1 MTTPATRSAPS
12 EQTDGGFTHRQTVTI
27 LIGLMMGMFLAAL
40 DQTVVSTAIRTIADD
55 LNGFSLQ
62 AWATTAFLITS
73 TISTPLYGKLSDIYG
88 RKPFFLFAISIFVIG
103 SALCGLS
110 RSMYEL
116 AGFRAIQG
124 IGAGGLF
131 SMALAIIGDIVPPR
145 QRARYQG
152 YFLAVFGISSVL
164 GPVLGGLF
172 AGANSILGVSGW
184 RWIFYINVPIGLA
197 ALAVINRVLHL
208 PHTRRDHRIDWPGA
222 IALIIGLVPILIV
235 AEQGRSWGW
244 SSGRSLLCYAIGLVG
259 LIMFYLAERAYK
271 DDALLPLRLFRG
283 RTFAIASFS
292 SLVVGMGMFGA
303 ILVLPLYLQIVKG
316 YSPTA
321 AGLSTLPLVLGI
333 MAGSVISGQTI
344 SRTGRYKIFPIIG
357 TGLMVVGLFLFSL
370 IGADTPLWK
379 TALIMPIVGLGLG
392 GNMQPIILAIQNAV
406 SPREIGV
413 ATSSVT
419 FFRQMGGTLGT
430 AIFLSVL
437 LTNLPGKI
445 ADAFRGVQGAPQFR
459 AALAAHPD
467 QAATLQAANSGHTDL
482 NDTSFISRLD
492 PVIAHPF
499 KVGFSDSMSIVFLMG
514 AAIMLVGFIVVLFLP
529 ELPLADRSASQARAA
544 EDVSERAAEAEAA
557 RAGAPPVAV
566 ASLADGAVAAGSS
579 ADLRLDGAWDPRSNG
594 AGGPRADGA
603 GDPRANGAGD
613 PHADGAGGQR
623 SPGADALRADGDGAA
638 AGDVRLDPDADERG
652 RHVAD
657 GHDGEV
663 RIPVDGPSGDGR
675 HEAADED
682 QHERAA
688 GRPSASS

>member
-12 EQTDGGFTHRQTVTI
+12 EQTDGGFSHRQTVMI

-88 RKPFFLFAISIFVIG
+88 RKPFFLFAISIFIAG

-116 AGFRAIQG
+116 AAFRAIQG

-152 YFLAVFGISSVL
+152 YFLAVFGTSSVL

-172 AGANSILGVSGW
+172 AGANSILGISGW

-197 ALAVINRVLHL
+197 ALVVVNRVLHI
-208 PHTRRDHRIDWPGA
+208 PHTRRDHRIDWQGA
-222 IALIIGLVPILIV
+222 VALIIGLVPLLIV
-235 AEQGRSWGW
+235 AEQGRIWGW
-244 SSGRSLLCYAIGLVG
+244 SSGRSMLCYGLGIVGLV
-259 LIMFYLAERAYK
+259 LFYLAERMCK
-271 DDALLPLRLFRG
+271 DDALIPLRLFRG
-283 RTFAIASFS
+283 RTFTVATMS
-292 SLVVGMGMFGA
+292 SVIIGMGMFGA

-316 YSPTA
+316 YSPTG
-321 AGLSTLPLVLGI
+321 AGLATLPLVLGI

-344 SRTGRYKIFPIIG
+344 SRTGRYKIFPIVG
-357 TGLMVVGLFLFSL
+357 TGLMVVGLYLFSL

-430 AIFLSVL
+430 AVFLSVL
-437 LTNLPGKI
+437 LSTLPGRI
-445 ADAFRGVQGAPQFR
+445 ADAFNSVRGTPGFQ

-467 QAATLQAANSGHTDL
+467 QAATLQAAGSGNADL
-482 NDTSFISRLD
+482 NDTSFISRLA

-499 KVGFSDSMSIVFLMG
+499 KVGFSDSMSTVFLMG
-514 AAIMLVGFIVVLFLP
+514 AAIMVVGFVIVLLLP
-529 ELPLADRSASQARAA
+529 EIPLADRSASQARAA
-544 EDVSERAAEAEAA
+544 EAQAEAGAAAEAAA
-557 RAGAPPVAV
+557 VPGAAFAEAV
-566 ASLADGAVAAGSS
+566 AERTEVALAE
-579 ADLRLDGAWDPRSNG
+579 RNHPDP
-594 AGGPRADGA
+594 
-603 GDPRANGAGD
+603 
-613 PHADGAGGQR
+613 
-623 SPGADALRADGDGAA
+623 
-638 AGDVRLDPDADERG
+638 LDPDADERG
-652 RHVAD
+652 RHTAH

-663 RIPVDGPSGDGR
+663 RVPVDDHGGEGR
-675 HEAADED
+675 HEANGPDGEVRVPTAVADGDPRPGPAGGEG
-682 QHERAA
+682 RATGA
-688 GRPSASS
+688 DPTAEPVRGRPSAGT

>member
-12 EQTDGGFTHRQTVTI
+12 EQTDGGFSHRQTVMI

-88 RKPFFLFAISIFVIG
+88 RKPFFLFAISIFIAG

-116 AGFRAIQG
+116 AAFRAIQG

-152 YFLAVFGISSVL
+152 YFLAVFGTSSVL

-172 AGANSILGVSGW
+172 AGANSILGISGW

-197 ALAVINRVLHL
+197 ALVVVNRVLHI
-208 PHTRRDHRIDWPGA
+208 PHTRRDHRIDWQGA
-222 IALIIGLVPILIV
+222 VALIIGLVPLLIV
-235 AEQGRSWGW
+235 AEQGRIWGW
-244 SSGRSLLCYAIGLVG
+244 SSGRSMLCYGLGIVGLV
-259 LIMFYLAERAYK
+259 LFYLAERMCK
-271 DDALLPLRLFRG
+271 DDALIPLRLFRG
-283 RTFAIASFS
+283 RTFTVATMS
-292 SLVVGMGMFGA
+292 SVIIGMGMFGA

-316 YSPTA
+316 YSPTG
-321 AGLSTLPLVLGI
+321 AGLATLPLVLGI

-344 SRTGRYKIFPIIG
+344 SRTGRYKIFPIVG
-357 TGLMVVGLFLFSL
+357 TGLMVVGLYLFSL

-406 SPREIGV
+406 SPRELGV

-430 AIFLSVL
+430 AVFLSVL
-437 LTNLPGKI
+437 LTTLPGRI
-445 ADAFRGVQGAPQFR
+445 ADAFNSVRGTPGFQ

-467 QAATLQAANSGHTDL
+467 QAATLQAAGSGNADL
-482 NDTSFISRLD
+482 NDTSFISRLA

-499 KVGFSDSMSIVFLMG
+499 KVGFSDSMSTVFLMG
-514 AAIMLVGFIVVLFLP
+514 AAIMVIGFVVVLLLP
-529 ELPLADRSASQARAA
+529 EIPLADRSASQARAA
-544 EDVSERAAEAEAA
+544 EAQAEAGAAAEAAA
-557 RAGAPPVAV
+557 VPGAAFAEAV
-566 ASLADGAVAAGSS
+566 AERTEVALAERNESE
-579 ADLRLDGAWDPRSNG
+579 P
-594 AGGPRADGA
+594 P
-603 GDPRANGAGD
+603 
-613 PHADGAGGQR
+613 
-623 SPGADALRADGDGAA
+623 
-638 AGDVRLDPDADERG
+638 DPDADERG
-652 RHVAD
+652 RHTAH

-663 RIPVDGPSGDGR
+663 RVPVDGHAGEGR
-675 HEAADED
+675 HEANRPDGEVRVPTAEADGELRPGPAGGGG
-682 QHERAA
+682 RATGA
-688 GRPSASS
+688 DPTAEPVRGRPSAGT

>member
-12 EQTDGGFTHRQTVTI
+12 EQTDGGFSHRQTVMI

-88 RKPFFLFAISIFVIG
+88 RKPFFLFAISIFIAG

-116 AGFRAIQG
+116 AAFRAIQG

-152 YFLAVFGISSVL
+152 YFLAVFGTSSVL

-172 AGANSILGVSGW
+172 AGANSILGISGW

-197 ALAVINRVLHL
+197 ALVVVNRVLHI
-208 PHTRRDHRIDWPGA
+208 PHTRRDHRIDWQGA
-222 IALIIGLVPILIV
+222 VALIIGLVPLLIV
-235 AEQGRSWGW
+235 AEQGRIWGW
-244 SSGRSLLCYAIGLVG
+244 SSGRSMLCYGLGIVGLV
-259 LIMFYLAERAYK
+259 LFYLAERMCK
-271 DDALLPLRLFRG
+271 DDALIPLRLFRG
-283 RTFAIASFS
+283 RTFTVATMS
-292 SLVVGMGMFGA
+292 SVIVGMGMFGA

-316 YSPTA
+316 YSPTG
-321 AGLSTLPLVLGI
+321 AGLATLPLVLGI

-344 SRTGRYKIFPIIG
+344 SRTGRYKIFPIVG
-357 TGLMVVGLFLFSL
+357 TGLMVVGLYLFSL

-430 AIFLSVL
+430 AVFLSVL
-437 LTNLPGKI
+437 LSTLPGRI
-445 ADAFRGVQGAPQFR
+445 ADAFNSVRGTPGFQ

-467 QAATLQAANSGHTDL
+467 QAATLQAAGSGNADL
-482 NDTSFISRLD
+482 NDTSFISRLA

-499 KVGFSDSMSIVFLMG
+499 KVGFSDSMSTVFLMG
-514 AAIMLVGFIVVLFLP
+514 AAIMVVGFVIVLLLP
-529 ELPLADRSASQARAA
+529 EIPLADRSASQARAA
-544 EDVSERAAEAEAA
+544 EAQAEAGAAAEAAA
-557 RAGAPPVAV
+557 VPGAAFAEAV
-566 ASLADGAVAAGSS
+566 AERTEVALAERNESE
-579 ADLRLDGAWDPRSNG
+579 P
-594 AGGPRADGA
+594 P
-603 GDPRANGAGD
+603 
-613 PHADGAGGQR
+613 
-623 SPGADALRADGDGAA
+623 
-638 AGDVRLDPDADERG
+638 DPDADERG
-652 RHVAD
+652 RHTAH

-663 RIPVDGPSGDGR
+663 RVPVDGHAGEGR
-675 HEAADED
+675 HEANRPDGEVRVPTAEADG
-682 QHERAA
+682 ERRPGPAGGGGRA
-688 GRPSASS
+688 TGADPTAEPVRGRPSAGT

>member
-12 EQTDGGFTHRQTVTI
+12 EQTDGGFTHRQTVMI
-27 LIGLMMGMFLAAL
+27 LLGLMMGMFLAAL

-62 AWATTAFLITS
+62 AWATTAFLITA

-88 RKPFFLFAISIFVIG
+88 RKPFFLFAISIFIAG

-116 AGFRAIQG
+116 AAFRAIQG

-152 YFLAVFGISSVL
+152 YFLAVFGTSSVL

-172 AGANSILGVSGW
+172 AGANSILGISGW

-197 ALAVINRVLHL
+197 ALVVVNRVLHI
-208 PHTRRDHRIDWPGA
+208 PHTRRDHRIDWQGA
-222 IALIIGLVPILIV
+222 VALIIGLVPLLIV
-235 AEQGRSWGW
+235 AEQGRIWGW
-244 SSGRSLLCYAIGLVG
+244 SSGRSMLCYGLGIVGLV
-259 LIMFYLAERAYK
+259 LFYLAERMCK
-271 DDALLPLRLFRG
+271 DDALIPLRLFRG
-283 RTFAIASFS
+283 RTFTVATMS
-292 SLVVGMGMFGA
+292 SVIIGMGMFGA

-316 YSPTA
+316 YSPTG
-321 AGLSTLPLVLGI
+321 AGLATLPLVLGI

-344 SRTGRYKIFPIIG
+344 SRTGRYKIFPIVG
-357 TGLMVVGLFLFSL
+357 TGLMVVGLYLFSL

-430 AIFLSVL
+430 AVFLSVL
-437 LTNLPGKI
+437 LSTLPGRI
-445 ADAFRGVQGAPQFR
+445 ADAFNSVRGTPGFQ

-467 QAATLQAANSGHTDL
+467 QAATLQAAGSGNADL
-482 NDTSFISRLD
+482 NDTSFISRLA

-499 KVGFSDSMSIVFLMG
+499 KVGFSDSMSTVFLMG
-514 AAIMLVGFIVVLFLP
+514 AAIMVVGFVIVLLLP
-529 ELPLADRSASQARAA
+529 EIPLADRSASQARAA
-544 EDVSERAAEAEAA
+544 EAQAEAGAAAEAAA
-557 RAGAPPVAV
+557 VPGAAFAEAV
-566 ASLADGAVAAGSS
+566 AERTEVALAERNESE
-579 ADLRLDGAWDPRSNG
+579 P
-594 AGGPRADGA
+594 P
-603 GDPRANGAGD
+603 
-613 PHADGAGGQR
+613 
-623 SPGADALRADGDGAA
+623 
-638 AGDVRLDPDADERG
+638 DPDADERG
-652 RHVAD
+652 RHTAH

-663 RIPVDGPSGDGR
+663 RVPVDGHAGEGR
-675 HEAADED
+675 HEADRPDGEVRVPTAEADG
-682 QHERAA
+682 ERRPGPAGGGGRA
-688 GRPSASS
+688 TGADPTAEPVRGRPSAGT

>member
-12 EQTDGGFTHRQTVTI
+12 EQTDGGFTHRQTVMI
-27 LIGLMMGMFLAAL
+27 LLGLMMGMFLAAL

-62 AWATTAFLITS
+62 AWATTAFLITA

-88 RKPFFLFAISIFVIG
+88 RKPFFLFAISIFIAG

-116 AGFRAIQG
+116 AAFRAIQG

-152 YFLAVFGISSVL
+152 YFLAVFGTSSVL

-172 AGANSILGVSGW
+172 AGANSILGISGW
-184 RWIFYINVPIGLA
+184 RWIFYINVPVGLA
-197 ALAVINRVLHL
+197 ALVVVNRVLHI
-208 PHTRRDHRIDWPGA
+208 PHTRRDHRIDWQGA
-222 IALIIGLVPILIV
+222 VALIIGLVPLLIV
-235 AEQGRSWGW
+235 AEQGRIWGW
-244 SSGRSLLCYAIGLVG
+244 SSGRSMLCYGLGIVGLV
-259 LIMFYLAERAYK
+259 LFYLAERMCK
-271 DDALLPLRLFRG
+271 DDALIPLRLFRG
-283 RTFAIASFS
+283 RTFTVATMS
-292 SLVVGMGMFGA
+292 SVIIGMGMFGA

-316 YSPTA
+316 YSPTG
-321 AGLSTLPLVLGI
+321 AGLATLPLVLGI

-344 SRTGRYKIFPIIG
+344 SRTGRYKIFPIVG
-357 TGLMVVGLFLFSL
+357 TGLMVVGLYLFSL

-430 AIFLSVL
+430 AVFLSVL
-437 LTNLPGKI
+437 LSTLPGRI
-445 ADAFRGVQGAPQFR
+445 ADAFNSVRGTPGFQ

-467 QAATLQAANSGHTDL
+467 QAATLQAAGSGNADL
-482 NDTSFISRLD
+482 NDTSFISRLA

-499 KVGFSDSMSIVFLMG
+499 KVGFSDSMSTVFLMG
-514 AAIMLVGFIVVLFLP
+514 AAIMVVGFVIVLLLP
-529 ELPLADRSASQARAA
+529 EIPLADRSASEARAA
-544 EDVSERAAEAEAA
+544 EAQAEAGAAAEAAA
-557 RAGAPPVAV
+557 VPGAAFAEAV
-566 ASLADGAVAAGSS
+566 AERTEVALAE
-579 ADLRLDGAWDPRSNG
+579 RNHPDP
-594 AGGPRADGA
+594 
-603 GDPRANGAGD
+603 
-613 PHADGAGGQR
+613 
-623 SPGADALRADGDGAA
+623 
-638 AGDVRLDPDADERG
+638 LDPDADVRG
-652 RHVAD
+652 RHTAH

-663 RIPVDGPSGDGR
+663 RVPVDDHPGEGR
-675 HEAADED
+675 HEANGPDGEVRVPTAVADGDPRPGPAGGEG
-682 QHERAA
+682 RATGA
-688 GRPSASS
+688 DPTAEPVRGRPSAGT

>member
-12 EQTDGGFTHRQTVTI
+12 EQTDGGFTHRQIVMI

-88 RKPFFLFAISIFVIG
+88 RKPFFLFAISIFIAG

-116 AGFRAIQG
+116 AAFRAIQG

-152 YFLAVFGISSVL
+152 YFLAVFGTSSVL

-172 AGANSILGVSGW
+172 AGANSILGISGW

-197 ALAVINRVLHL
+197 ALVVVNRVLHI
-208 PHTRRDHRIDWPGA
+208 PHTRRDHRIDWQGA
-222 IALIIGLVPILIV
+222 VALIIGLVPLLIV
-235 AEQGRSWGW
+235 AEQGRIWGW
-244 SSGRSLLCYAIGLVG
+244 SSGRSLLCYGLGIVGLV
-259 LIMFYLAERAYK
+259 LFYLAERMCG
-271 DDALLPLRLFRG
+271 DDALIPLRMFRN
-283 RTFAIASFS
+283 RTFSVASLS
-292 SLVVGMGMFGA
+292 SLIIGMGMFGA

-316 YSPTA
+316 YTPTQ

-344 SRTGRYKIFPIIG
+344 SRTGRYRIFPIIG

-370 IGADTPLWK
+370 VGADTPLWK

-430 AIFLSVL
+430 AVFLSVL
-437 LTNLPGKI
+437 FTTLPGKI
-445 ADAFRGVQGAPQFR
+445 AAALDSVRNTPQFA
-459 AALAAHPD
+459 AALAAHPEE
-467 QAATLQAANSGHTDL
+467 AATLQAAGQGNADL
-482 NDTSFISRLD
+482 NDTSFISRLA

-499 KVGFSDSMSIVFLMG
+499 KVGFADSMSIVFLMG
-514 AAIMLVGFIVVLFLP
+514 AAIMVIGLVIVFFLP
-529 ELPLADRSASQARAA
+529 EIPLADRSGSEARAA
-544 EDVSERAAEAEAA
+544 EAQAEAGAALEAATPVTAAIADAHPARTEPPAPTGPVETDPAAEPA
-557 RAGAPPVAV
+557 R
-566 ASLADGAVAAGSS
+566 
-579 ADLRLDGAWDPRSNG
+579 
-594 AGGPRADGA
+594 
-603 GDPRANGAGD
+603 
-613 PHADGAGGQR
+613 
-623 SPGADALRADGDGAA
+623 
-638 AGDVRLDPDADERG
+638 
-652 RHVAD
+652 
-657 GHDGEV
+657 
-663 RIPVDGPSGDGR
+663 
-675 HEAADED
+675 
-682 QHERAA
+682 
-688 GRPSASS
+688 GRPSAGT

>member
-12 EQTDGGFTHRQTVTI
+12 EQTDGGFSHRQTVMI

-62 AWATTAFLITS
+62 AWATTAFLITA

-88 RKPFFLFAISIFVIG
+88 RKPFFLFAISIFIAG

-116 AGFRAIQG
+116 AAFRAIQG

-131 SMALAIIGDIVPPR
+131 SMALAIIGDVVPPR

-152 YFLAVFGISSVL
+152 YFLAVFGTSSVL

-172 AGANSILGVSGW
+172 AGADTILGVSGW

-197 ALAVINRVLHL
+197 ALVVVNRVLHI
-208 PHTRRDHRIDWPGA
+208 PHTRRDHRIDWQGA
-222 IALIIGLVPILIV
+222 VALIIGLVPLLIV
-235 AEQGRSWGW
+235 AEQGRIWGW
-244 SSGRSLLCYAIGLVG
+244 SSGRSMLCYGLGIVGLV
-259 LIMFYLAERAYK
+259 LFYLAERMCK
-271 DDALLPLRLFRG
+271 DDALIPLRLFRG
-283 RTFAIASFS
+283 RTFTVATMS
-292 SLVVGMGMFGA
+292 SVIIGMGMFGA

-316 YSPTA
+316 YSPTG
-321 AGLSTLPLVLGI
+321 AGLATLPLVLGI

-344 SRTGRYKIFPIIG
+344 SRTGRYKIFPIVG
-357 TGLMVVGLFLFSL
+357 TGLMVVGLYLFSL

-430 AIFLSVL
+430 AVFLSVL
-437 LTNLPGKI
+437 LSTLPGRI
-445 ADAFRGVQGAPQFR
+445 ADAFNSVRGTPGFQ

-467 QAATLQAANSGHTDL
+467 QAATLQAAGSGNADL
-482 NDTSFISRLD
+482 NDTSFISRLA
-492 PVIAHPF
+492 PVIAHSF
-499 KVGFSDSMSIVFLMG
+499 KVGFSDSMSTVFLMG
-514 AAIMLVGFIVVLFLP
+514 AAIMVVGFVIVLLLP
-529 ELPLADRSASQARAA
+529 EIPLADRSASQARAA
-544 EDVSERAAEAEAA
+544 EAQAEAGAAAEAAA
-557 RAGAPPVAV
+557 VPGAAFAEAV
-566 ASLADGAVAAGSS
+566 AERTEVALAERNESE
-579 ADLRLDGAWDPRSNG
+579 P
-594 AGGPRADGA
+594 P
-603 GDPRANGAGD
+603 
-613 PHADGAGGQR
+613 
-623 SPGADALRADGDGAA
+623 
-638 AGDVRLDPDADERG
+638 DPDADERG
-652 RHVAD
+652 RHTAH

-663 RIPVDGPSGDGR
+663 RVPVDGHAGEGR
-675 HEAADED
+675 HEANRPDGEVRVPTAEADG
-682 QHERAA
+682 ERRPGPAGGGGRA
-688 GRPSASS
+688 TGADPTAEPVRGRPSAGT

>member
-12 EQTDGGFTHRQTVTI
+12 EQTDGGFSHRQTVMI

-88 RKPFFLFAISIFVIG
+88 RKPFFLFAISIFIAG

-116 AGFRAIQG
+116 AAFRAIQG

-152 YFLAVFGISSVL
+152 YFLAVFGTSSVL

-172 AGANSILGVSGW
+172 AGANSILGISGW

-197 ALAVINRVLHL
+197 ALVVVNRVLHI
-208 PHTRRDHRIDWPGA
+208 PHTRRDHRIDWQGA
-222 IALIIGLVPILIV
+222 VALIIGLVPLLIV
-235 AEQGRSWGW
+235 AEQGRIWGW
-244 SSGRSLLCYAIGLVG
+244 SSGRSMLCYGLGIVGLV
-259 LIMFYLAERAYK
+259 LFYLAERMCK
-271 DDALLPLRLFRG
+271 DDALIPLRLFRG
-283 RTFAIASFS
+283 RTFTVATMS
-292 SLVVGMGMFGA
+292 SVIIGMGMFGA

-316 YSPTA
+316 YSPTG
-321 AGLSTLPLVLGI
+321 AGLATLPLVLGI

-344 SRTGRYKIFPIIG
+344 SRTGRYKIFPIVG
-357 TGLMVVGLFLFSL
+357 TGLMVVGLYLFSL

-430 AIFLSVL
+430 AVFLSVL
-437 LTNLPGKI
+437 LSTLPGRI
-445 ADAFRGVQGAPQFR
+445 ADAFNSVRGTPGFQ

-467 QAATLQAANSGHTDL
+467 QAATLQAAGSGNADL
-482 NDTSFISRLD
+482 NDTSFISRLA

-499 KVGFSDSMSIVFLMG
+499 KVGFSDSMSTVFLMG
-514 AAIMLVGFIVVLFLP
+514 AAIMVIGFVVVLLLP
-529 ELPLADRSASQARAA
+529 EIPLADRSASQARAA
-544 EDVSERAAEAEAA
+544 EAQAEAGAAAEAAA
-557 RAGAPPVAV
+557 LPGAAFAEAV
-566 ASLADGAVAAGSS
+566 AERTEVALAE
-579 ADLRLDGAWDPRSNG
+579 RNHPDP
-594 AGGPRADGA
+594 
-603 GDPRANGAGD
+603 
-613 PHADGAGGQR
+613 
-623 SPGADALRADGDGAA
+623 
-638 AGDVRLDPDADERG
+638 LDPDADERG
-652 RHVAD
+652 RHTAH

-663 RIPVDGPSGDGR
+663 RVPVDDHGGGGR
-675 HEAADED
+675 HEANGPDGEVRVPTAVADGDPRPGPAGGEG
-682 QHERAA
+682 RATGA
-688 GRPSASS
+688 DPTAEPVRGRPSAGT

>member
-12 EQTDGGFTHRQTVTI
+12 EQTDGGFSHRQTVMI

-88 RKPFFLFAISIFVIG
+88 RKPFFLFAISIFIAG

-116 AGFRAIQG
+116 AAFRAIQG

-152 YFLAVFGISSVL
+152 YFLAVFGTSSVL

-172 AGANSILGVSGW
+172 AGANSILGISGW

-197 ALAVINRVLHL
+197 ALVVVNRVLHI
-208 PHTRRDHRIDWPGA
+208 PHTRRDHRIDWQGA
-222 IALIIGLVPILIV
+222 VALIVGLVPLLIV
-235 AEQGRSWGW
+235 AEQGRIWGW
-244 SSGRSLLCYAIGLVG
+244 SSGRSMLCYGLGIVGLV
-259 LIMFYLAERAYK
+259 LFYLAERMCK
-271 DDALLPLRLFRG
+271 DDALIPLRLFRG
-283 RTFAIASFS
+283 RTFTVATMS
-292 SLVVGMGMFGA
+292 SVIVGMGMFGA

-316 YSPTA
+316 YSPTG
-321 AGLSTLPLVLGI
+321 AGLATLPLVLGI

-344 SRTGRYKIFPIIG
+344 SRTGRYKIFPIVG
-357 TGLMVVGLFLFSL
+357 TGLMVVGLYLFSL

-430 AIFLSVL
+430 AVFLSVL
-437 LTNLPGKI
+437 LSTLPGRI
-445 ADAFRGVQGAPQFR
+445 ADAFNSVRGTPGFQ

-467 QAATLQAANSGHTDL
+467 QAATLQAAGSGNADL
-482 NDTSFISRLD
+482 NDTSFISRLA

-499 KVGFSDSMSIVFLMG
+499 KVGFSDSMSTVFLMG
-514 AAIMLVGFIVVLFLP
+514 AAIMVVGFVIVLLLP
-529 ELPLADRSASQARAA
+529 EIPLADRSASQARAA
-544 EDVSERAAEAEAA
+544 EAQAEAGAAAEAAA
-557 RAGAPPVAV
+557 VPGAAFAEAV
-566 ASLADGAVAAGSS
+566 AERTEVALAERNESE
-579 ADLRLDGAWDPRSNG
+579 P
-594 AGGPRADGA
+594 P
-603 GDPRANGAGD
+603 
-613 PHADGAGGQR
+613 
-623 SPGADALRADGDGAA
+623 
-638 AGDVRLDPDADERG
+638 DPDADERG
-652 RHVAD
+652 RHTAH

-663 RIPVDGPSGDGR
+663 RVPVDGHAGEGR
-675 HEAADED
+675 HEANRPDGEVRVPTAEADG
-682 QHERAA
+682 ERRPGPAGGGGRA
-688 GRPSASS
+688 TGADPTAEPVRGRPSAGT